1 MKAPPK
7 DDFPVSLTT
16 YGAIFITIFAINLL
30 TSGLSKFTR
39 EKELGIKDF
48 KLTKILID
56 LVGLLLTVILVVV
69 GVVSQRRCEVRKGMC
84 LAGYSTV
91 IVYYLLHVFL
101 VP

>member
-1 MKAPPK
+1 
-7 DDFPVSLTT
+7 
-16 YGAIFITIFAINLL
+16 L

-69 GVVSQRRCEVRKGMC
+69 GVVS
-84 LAGYSTV
+84 
-91 IVYYLLHVFL
+91 
-101 VP
+101 